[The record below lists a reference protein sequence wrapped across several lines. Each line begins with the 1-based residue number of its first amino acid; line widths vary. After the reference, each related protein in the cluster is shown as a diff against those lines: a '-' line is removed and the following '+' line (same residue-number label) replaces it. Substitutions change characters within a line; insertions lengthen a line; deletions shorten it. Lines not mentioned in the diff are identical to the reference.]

1 MKEKRYK
8 TISEVSEILNIGTH
22 IIRYW
27 DSKLSISNQSL
38 NKKQKFFN
46 NHDIEKL
53 RNLKKT
59 MFQKKTNELD
69 KKTTDNKKIDI
80 NYLKLIRSDLVK
92 LLDI

>member
-1 MKEKRYK
+1 
-8 TISEVSEILNIGTH
+8 
-22 IIRYW
+22 
-27 DSKLSISNQSL
+27 
-38 NKKQKFFN
+38 
-46 NHDIEKL
+46 
-53 RNLKKT
+53 

>member
-38 NKKQKFFN
+38 NKTSDREAIVSISRKF
-46 NHDIEKL
+46 
-53 RNLKKT
+53 
-59 MFQKKTNELD
+59 
-69 KKTTDNKKIDI
+69 
-80 NYLKLIRSDLVK
+80 
-92 LLDI
+92 